1 MKRLIFASAMLAA
14 IFCAVLCS
22 GRFLGR
28 LTGSL
33 SGLLTQAEQSAEQ
46 GDWAGAEAL
55 TRQARAQ
62 WEQQDL
68 RLHITLRHADIDQIH
83 TAFQEVL
90 EFITCRESG
99 EYSAANARL
108 IAQLELLCEAEQLT
122 LKNVL

>member
-22 GRFLGR
+22 GRFLAQF
-28 LTGSL
+28 TGSL
-33 SGLLTQAEQSAEQ
+33 SNLLTQAEQSAEQ
-46 GDWAGAEAL
+46 GDWADAEVL

-62 WEQQDL
+62 WERQDL

-90 EFITCRESG
+90 EFITCQEAG

-108 IAQLELLCEAEQLT
+108 IAQLGLLCEAEQLS